1 MAEKIT
7 LQNLNALLARMQR
20 SMGDPGGPVWTRD
33 ASGQNRAR
41 AGALMLEQGSK
52 AYGIGWKFV
61 QVVGESGDQRTLIRG
76 STARELWDAA
86 QAWLDGFDAAAA
98 QFYRATGGK

>member
-1 MAEKIT
+1 MTERIT

-20 SMGDPGGPVWTRD
+20 SIGGPAGPVWTRD
-33 ASGQNRAR
+33 AQGNNRAR
-41 AGALMLEQGSK
+41 IGALMLEQGSK
-52 AYGIGWKFV
+52 TNGIGWKFV
-61 QVVGESGDQRTLIRG
+61 QIVNESGGQRTLIRG

-98 QFYRATGGK
+98 QFHKG